1 MARNEQG
8 KAVLPLIEMTIAL
21 SVLAVCSVIT
31 VSLFLYAHFA
41 GEASRDTNQ
50 ALMLAQSQ
58 GELLHTLE
66 NISLESTV
74 GYDEQWQECQDAPVF
89 LLKITLDKEEG
100 KHGSFYTG
108 EITVEKTKKYP
119 FLSED
124 RRKLAKLSVSVF
136 RPDKEESGV

>member
-41 GEASRDTNQ
+41 GEASKDINS

-58 GELLHTLE
+58 AEMLHTQE
-66 NISLESTV
+66 NVQIEKTIGFDELWQETSEKPEFLMKISLS
-74 GYDEQWQECQDAPVF
+74 
-89 LLKITLDKEEG
+89 EEKG
-100 KHGSFYTG
+100 TNVSLYSGI
-108 EITVEKTKKYP
+108 ITVEKTEKYP
-119 FLSED
+119 FLNEE
-124 RRKLAKLSVSVF
+124 RKQLVNLPVKAFQNREGDVQ
-136 RPDKEESGV
+136 